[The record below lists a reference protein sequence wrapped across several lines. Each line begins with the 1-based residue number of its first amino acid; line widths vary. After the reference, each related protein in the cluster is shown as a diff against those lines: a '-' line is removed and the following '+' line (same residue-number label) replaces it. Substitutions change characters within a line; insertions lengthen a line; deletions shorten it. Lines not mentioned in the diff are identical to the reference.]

1 MAAARNDEAVCPH
14 RTRGEIPVEA
24 SIENS
29 FDMTLNMGSA
39 SVWSRGA
46 ARNDSGAADIA
57 PASTRR
63 PAPAADALSEV
74 LRLVRLTGA
83 VFLRAELKAPW
94 AVQAPPS
101 KVLTAKVLPHAE
113 HLVEYHLIVE
123 GRCWIRLPDGDPMAL
138 SAGDLV
144 MLPHGDAHRL
154 SSEPGLDVAAT
165 DGADIELPAYGDIA
179 HHHVS
184 GHGATTRFACGYLAI
199 DRRLCRG
206 LLGALPRLL
215 RIDAR
220 DGDLRGW
227 LHTYMQLRAAEHG
240 GFRPGD
246 ACVLSK
252 LSELM
257 FVEAVRRYVDALPP
271 GQTGW
276 LAGLRDPHVG
286 RALGLIHQSP
296 ARPWTVEDLAR
307 AVGLSRSALAARFSD
322 LIGTPPMQY
331 LTQWRLALAAHR
343 LQVSNRSAVA
353 VAEEVGYD
361 SEAAFNRAFKRA
373 FGLPPA
379 TWRRRD
385 GAAPAPR

>member
-1 MAAARNDEAVCPH
+1 MP
-14 RTRGEIPVEA
+14 
-24 SIENS
+24 
-29 FDMTLNMGSA
+29 LNIGSA
-39 SVWSRGA
+39 SVWSRA
-46 ARNDSGAADIA
+46 AGRNDSGAVDLA
-57 PASTRR
+57 PASARR
-63 PAPAADALSEV
+63 AAPAGDALSEV

-101 KVLTAKVLPHAE
+101 KVLTAKVMPHAE

-123 GRCWIRLPDGDPMAL
+123 GRCWIRLPDGDPIAL

-154 SSEPGLDVAAT
+154 SSEPGLEVPAT
-165 DGADIELPAYGDIA
+165 DGAAIELPAYGDIV
-179 HHHVS
+179 HHHGS
-184 GHGATTRFACGYLAI
+184 GDGATTRFACGYLAI

-206 LLGALPRLL
+206 LLDALPRLL
-215 RIDAR
+215 RIDAS
-220 DGDLRGW
+220 DSDLRGW
-227 LHTYMQLRAAEHG
+227 LHTYMQLRAAERG
-240 GFRPGD
+240 DFRPGS

-252 LSELM
+252 LSELL

-271 GQTGW
+271 GHTGW
-276 LAGLRDPHVG
+276 LAGLRDLHVG
-286 RALGLIHQSP
+286 RVLGLIHQRP
-296 ARPWTVEDLAR
+296 ARPWTVQDLAR
-307 AVGLSRSALAARFSD
+307 AAGLSRSALAARFTQ
-322 LIGTPPMQY
+322 LVGTPPMQY

-343 LQVSNRSAVA
+343 LQVSSQPAAA

-379 TWRRRD
+379 TWRRSN
-385 GAAPAPR
+385 GAARALR